1 LGRKRL
7 PENERKVTLT
17 VGIRKELVDK
27 LRKIDNYNL
36 EIEKLIEN
44 FLKEKEKDA

>member
-1 LGRKRL
+1 MGRKRL

-17 VGIRKELVDK
+17 VRIRKELVDK